1 MKVKKQ
7 GNNNNFISKLILGCT
22 TLIALL
28 AVQSATAADK
38 FFIPSNPQ
46 PGASLFVVIHGCL
59 SNAEDIEKTSR
70 FSEFAETHG
79 FYVLYPEP
87 TLTEAKGCYEFYTQ
101 DSQKP
106 GMGEATVIVNKVQQ
120 YLQQYDIDANKV
132 FVAGM
137 SAGSSIIPTLISCY
151 PTVFH
156 GAAMHSGMGYGLTS
170 TWQESIWVAQAG
182 PMKTKPRNNFCAVSD
197 YKGKV
202 FLIQGTDDK
211 IMNPKNFALLKK
223 DYFTGLDITSERVP
237 ATSSVYGYKR
247 SYYSKNNEV
256 VGQALKVYG
265 MAHDWSGGEPQCSL
279 SLYGPDVTP
288 MIIDFFTK

>member
-1 MKVKKQ
+1 MKTNNKYNSFKKLFLASITF
-7 GNNNNFISKLILGCT
+7 GIIF
-22 TLIALL
+22 
-28 AVQSATAADK
+28 AVQTIFSAEK

-46 PGASLFVVIHGCL
+46 PRAPLFVVIHGCL
-59 SNAEDIEKTSR
+59 SNADDMEQISR
-70 FSEFAETHG
+70 FSEFGETNG
-79 FYVLYPEP
+79 FYVFYPEP
-87 TLTEAKGCYEFYTQ
+87 TLTDAKGCYEFYTQ

-106 GMGEATVIVNKVQQ
+106 GMGEANVIVNKVQD
-120 YLQQYDIDANKV
+120 YLQQYDIDPNKV
-132 FVAGM
+132 FIAGM
-137 SAGSSIIPTLISCY
+137 SAGASIIPTLISCY

-156 GAAMHSGMGYGLTS
+156 GAALHSGMAYGVSS

-182 PMKTKPRNNFCAVSD
+182 PMKTKPRNNFCNIGD

-202 FLIQGTDDK
+202 FLIQGTEDK

-223 DYFTGLDITSERVP
+223 DYLTGLDITSEKVS
-237 ATSSVYGYKR
+237 ATDSVYGYKR
-247 SYYSKNNEV
+247 SYYSRNNEV

-265 MAHDWSGGEPQCSL
+265 MGHDWSGSKPQCSL